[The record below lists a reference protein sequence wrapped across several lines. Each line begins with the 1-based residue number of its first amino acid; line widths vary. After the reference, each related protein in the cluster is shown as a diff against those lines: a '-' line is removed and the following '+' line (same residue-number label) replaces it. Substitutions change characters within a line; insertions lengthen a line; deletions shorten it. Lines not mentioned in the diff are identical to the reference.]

1 MSTQLPK
8 FVCCYSYK
16 GGVGRSSTLSNW
28 ACWQAQRAGKKV
40 LIIDMDFE
48 APGQHKSGLFNRRA
62 VEDMPIKGGLIDLCW
77 DYQRHIQAC
86 QAEAKKA
93 EEASKLDNQASEQ
106 NVAEQES
113 TKRKNNSYIKAF
125 KWSLSDYICRSSV
138 LDGSH
143 SATDDGYLDKTND
156 KTKKGEIFLLPAT
169 KTLGKNYKRKLHEL
183 HWDKFFNDYEGFD
196 LIQSLRFYATIDD
209 FDTVFVDARTGL
221 SDPYYIATSW
231 LCDTVVCFSH
241 ANQQSVEGCR
251 LAMNFITRSDFTER
265 YGAKR
270 VFPVLNMLP
279 PSRGGAVD
287 DRKLDIQMKEWHEV
301 KGFVACID
309 YDEDLALVENLP
321 ALERAN
327 FAKSNFGEAVAA
339 LEQALEGE
347 ESYYYSP
354 EEMEQRRTTDAPF
367 ENPFRDLR
375 VEYWSAETIASRY
388 ASLYQTVEDELKA
401 FQPSVVFGSRGTGK
415 TTMARYLSYET
426 QLVKFRRESGRN
438 PKPSDADFAAVGI
451 WLRQDP
457 DIVRAFCTDNAEQQP
472 IYDRLFGMFLD
483 ILLARRVLAAMHTL
497 GGLDAWLK
505 QPQRVLELLAQELG
519 NEKAIDT
526 LKQFNELLEQQLIAI
541 RTYINNPTQAQIPYR
556 FQVNALIKLVMEGLR
571 PELDNYFVIYFDEIE
586 NYTGFQQR
594 SLNTR
599 VKQVERSDA
608 ITYKLLAR
616 NGGLRTDRTEVKGQ
630 NLEVTHDY
638 RAFHLDENTDYEVFY
653 QRAREVVRHY
663 LRYVPHFRNHSK
675 PEQLFARLTQ
685 EAESEAIAA
694 RRGNKPLLDYF
705 TRHHKLKVDHALRRW
720 LEREPSVLRQA
731 VAVVLVNQ
739 GKDAAEVAR
748 QFEANSATAQD
759 WWHNYARGALFWL
772 CTLYKKDKTYSG
784 FNDIVGVA
792 GNNIRVVVDLCFA
805 ICEAWREQ
813 TKANELLLPI
823 SPNTQSQ
830 AIHEQSDLYFQ
841 RLRDSNVDED
851 VQQRR
856 LVERLGN
863 LFAAIH
869 KSPRQG
875 EPEINHFSPKS
886 SLDKNS
892 EACLRA
898 CRQENLLRWLPS
910 NKQKSSSDYL
920 PDSYQLNPRYA
931 PHFGIS
937 WRIKKKL
944 DLSISDCKTLCSG
957 DDKHWNAVHTRIE
970 RRYREGKK
978 GAAASASLYR

>member
-1 MSTQLPK
+1 MDSQLPK

-16 GGVGRSSTLSNW
+16 GGIGRSSTLSNW
-28 ACWQAQRAGKKV
+28 ACWQALRAGKKV

-106 NVAEQES
+106 SDAEQES
-113 TKRKNNSYIKAF
+113 TKSKSRSYIKAF
-125 KWSLSDYICRSSV
+125 KWSLSDYICRSSA
-138 LDGSH
+138 LDELPG
-143 SATDDGYLDKTND
+143 TD
-156 KTKKGEIFLLPAT
+156 KGEVFLLPAT
-169 KTLGKNYKRKLHEL
+169 KVLDDAYTRKLHAL
-183 HWDKFFNDYEGFD
+183 NWDKFFSDYEGFD

-241 ANQQSVEGCR
+241 ANRQSVEGCR

-287 DRKLDIQMKEWHEV
+287 DRKLDIQMKEWREV

-375 VEYWSAETIASRY
+375 VEYWSAETIANRY
-388 ASLYQTVEDELKA
+388 ASLYETVERELKA

-415 TTMARYLSYET
+415 TTMARYLSYEA
-426 QLVKFRRESGRN
+426 QLVKFRRESGRD

-451 WLRQDP
+451 WLRQDS
-457 DIVRAFCTDNAEQQP
+457 DIVRAFCTDSAEQQP
-472 IYDRLFGMFLD
+472 IYNRLFGMFFD
-483 ILLARRVLAAMHTL
+483 ILIARRVLSAMEIL
-497 GGLDAWLK
+497 GGITAWLQ
-505 QPQRVLELLAQELG
+505 QPVQVLTLLAQELG
-519 NEKAIDT
+519 SERQVTSVAE
-526 LKQFNELLEQQLIAI
+526 FNGLLEQQLVAI
-541 RTYINNPTQAQIPYR
+541 RAYINNPDYENIPRR
-556 FQVNALIKLVMEGLR
+556 FQANVLIKLMMEGLR
-571 PELDNYFVIYFDEIE
+571 PELDNFFVVYLDEVE
-586 NYTGFQQR
+586 NYTNFQQR
-594 SLNTR
+594 VLNTR
-599 VKQVERSDA
+599 VKQVKNSDA

-616 NGGLRTDRTEVKGQ
+616 NGGLKTDHTEVKGQ

-653 QRAREVVRHY
+653 QRAQEVVRRY
-663 LRYVPHFRNHSK
+663 LKEVPHFHNYRE
-675 PEQLFARLTQ
+675 PEQLFAQLSLSD
-685 EAESEAIAA
+685 EAEAVAGE
-694 RRGNKPLLDYF
+694 RGNKPLLNYL
-705 TRHHKLKVDHALRRW
+705 TKRHKLKADHPLRRW
-720 LEREPSVLRQA
+720 LSQEPSLLRQA

>member
-1 MSTQLPK
+1 MSIELAK
-8 FVCCYSYK
+8 FICGYSYS
-16 GGVGRSSTLSNW
+16 GGVGRTTILSNW
-28 ACWQAQRAGKKV
+28 ACWQAQCVGKKV
-40 LIIDMDFE
+40 LILDMDFE
-48 APGQHKSGLFNRRA
+48 APGQHRNGLFNRRA

-77 DYQRHIQAC
+77 DYQHHIQSTMEAG
-86 QAEAKKA
+86 AEDI
-93 EEASKLDNQASEQ
+93 EP
-106 NVAEQES
+106 
-113 TKRKNNSYIKAF
+113 F
-125 KWSLSDYICRSSV
+125 KWSLADHICRSSA
-138 LDGSH
+138 LDEISG
-143 SATDDGYLDKTND
+143 KC
-156 KTKKGEIFLLPAT
+156 KGEVFLLPAA
-169 KTLGKNYKRKLHEL
+169 KVLGDTYKRKLYEL
-183 HWDKFFNDYEGFD
+183 RWDRFFDDYQGYD
-196 LIQSLRFYATIDD
+196 LMRSLHFYATLAE
-209 FDTVFVDARTGL
+209 FDTVLVDAGTGL
-221 SDPYYIATSW
+221 SDSYYIATSW

-251 LAMNFITRSDFTER
+251 QAMNFIVRPEFTER

-270 VFPVLNMLP
+270 VFPVLSMLP
-279 PSRGGAVD
+279 PSRGGAVE
-287 DRKLDIQMKEWHEV
+287 DRKLNIKEKEWREV
-301 KGFVACID
+301 KDFVACID

-327 FAKSNFGEAVAA
+327 FAKSNFGEAVVA

-375 VEYWSAETIASRY
+375 VEYWSAETIVSRY
-388 ASLYQTVEDELKA
+388 ASLYEKVERELRD
-401 FQPSVVFGSRGTGK
+401 FHPSIVFGSRGTGK

-438 PKPSDADFAAVGI
+438 PTPSDADFASVGI

-457 DIVRAFCTDNAEQQP
+457 DIVRAFCTDSAEQKP
-472 IYDRLFGMFLD
+472 IYERLFRTFLD
-483 ILLARRVLAAMHTL
+483 ILLARLVLAAMHTL
-497 GGLDAWLK
+497 GGLAAWLQ
-505 QPQRVLELLAQELG
+505 QPQRVLALLAQELG
-519 NEKAIDT
+519 SKKAIDT
-526 LKQFNELLEQQLIAI
+526 LKKFNELIERQLVAI
-541 RTYINNPTQAQIPYR
+541 RAYINNPAHTQIPYR
-556 FQVNALIKLVMEGLR
+556 FQANSLIKLVMESLR
-571 PELDNYFVIYFDEIE
+571 TELDNFFVIYFDEVE
-586 NYTGFQQR
+586 NYTEFQQR
-594 SLNTR
+594 VLNSR
-599 VKQVERSDA
+599 VKQVKRSDA

-616 NGGLRTDRTEVKGQ
+616 NGGLKTDRTEVKGQ

-638 RAFHLDENTDYEVFY
+638 RAFHLDENTDYKVFY
-653 QRAREVVRHY
+653 QRAQEVVHRY
-663 LRYVPHFRNHSK
+663 LKGVPHFSK
-675 PEQLFARLTQ
+675 RSEPEQLFARLSPSD
-685 EAESEAIAA
+685 EAETIAGK
-694 RRGNKPLLDYF
+694 RGNKQLLEYLNS
-705 TRHHKLKVDHALRRW
+705 HHNLKTDHPLRRW
-720 LEREPSVLRQA
+720 LSQEPSLLRQA

-739 GKDAAEVAR
+739 GKDAEEVAR
-748 QFEANSATAQD
+748 QFETNSTTAQD
-759 WWHNYARGALFWL
+759 WWHNYERGALFWL

-792 GNNIRVVVDLCFA
+792 GNNIRVVVDLCFV

-813 TKANELLLPI
+813 TKADVSLLPI
-823 SPNTQSQ
+823 SPDIQSQ

-851 VQQRR
+851 VQRRR

-863 LFAAIH
+863 LFADIH
-869 KSPRQG
+869 KSPRQSK
-875 EPEINHFSPKS
+875 PEVSHFSPKV
-886 SLDKNS
+886 SLDRDS
-892 EACLRA
+892 EDCLRA